1 MGVYDGNQLPEQPT
15 SKFQVAVSILY
26 TLFVSATL
34 SIGGF
39 AVLAAQQKPDQEATA
54 NLYMRMLLVKHNAI
68 AHGILAFIP
77 ATYSLTHL
85 YTSSLHN
92 GSLYSASNIFFVA
105 VFGFAAR
112 YLGEALQAL
121 QDDSINIDTTKAVYE
136 CLYMLT
142 RCYARL
148 CPHSGGSPNGKVLS
162 NMPSTVPAIRK
173 TVRLEALE
181 TSSSPQ
187 APAAAPAVV
196 APAPASEDG
205 STVAVQVDDLS
216 SEEFARRGLAWLSP
230 WVLLNVFLAVG
241 CQDDSRLWVMF
252 PKWSLR

>member
-1 MGVYDGNQLPEQPT
+1 MGVYDGDQLPEQPT
-15 SKFQVAVSILY
+15 SQFQMAVSILY
-26 TLFVSATL
+26 TLFVTVTL

-54 NLYMRMLLVKHNAI
+54 NLYMRILLLKHNAI

-121 QDDSINIDTTKAVYE
+121 RDDSISMDTTKAVYE

-148 CPHSGGSPNGKVLS
+148 RLHSPPPNGLAVLS
-162 NMPSTVPAIRK
+162 GMPSTVGGTRR
-173 TVRLEALE
+173 TVRLKA
-181 TSSSPQ
+181 
-187 APAAAPAVV
+187 APAQAAAPA
-196 APAPASEDG
+196 PALAG
-205 STVAVQVDDLS
+205 AAVNNSTVKVQVDNLCS
-216 SEEFARRGLAWLSP
+216 KEFASAPRGLAWLSP

>member
-121 QDDSINIDTTKAVYE
+121 RDDSICIDTTKAVYE

-148 CPHSGGSPNGKVLS
+148 CPHTGGSPNGKVLS
-162 NMPSTVPAIRK
+162 DMPSTVPATHK
-173 TVRLEALE
+173 TVRLEALA
-181 TSSSPQ
+181 TSQ
-187 APAAAPAVV
+187 VAAPA
-196 APAPASEDG
+196 SKDG